1 MYREFSALGPY
12 EKHVID
18 TSVVSAQ
25 ETAEVVRKLVA
36 TGQVRL
42 SPR

>member
-1 MYREFSALGPY
+1 MTRELLPACT
-12 EKHVID
+12 VM
-18 TSVVSAQ
+18 SAQ

-42 SPR
+42 SRR